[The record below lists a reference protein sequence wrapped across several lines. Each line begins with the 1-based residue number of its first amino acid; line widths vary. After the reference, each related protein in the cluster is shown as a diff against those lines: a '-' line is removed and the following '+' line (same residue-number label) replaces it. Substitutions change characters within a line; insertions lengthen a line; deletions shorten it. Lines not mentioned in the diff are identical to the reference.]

1 MGSRGE
7 TPDYFADS
15 LDFIASLDVQH
26 LHVFPYSERPGTTAL
41 SIPYVVD
48 ARTKSERVARMIEL
62 SNRKQRE
69 FIDRYVGTCR
79 PVLIEQSAQQP
90 VMHGFTDNYIRV
102 NVARDDRYVNRIVP
116 VQLLSVNDDLSVE
129 ARIVE

>member
-1 MGSRGE
+1 MCSPTVSALAPRLSAYP
-7 TPDYFADS
+7 TS
-15 LDFIASLDVQH
+15 
-26 LHVFPYSERPGTTAL
+26 PGTTAL

-62 SNRKQRE
+62 SDRKQRE
-69 FIDRYVGTCR
+69 FIDHYVGTCR
-79 PVLIEQSAQQP
+79 LVLIEQSAQQP